1 MRPEEVV
8 PEVARRWWI
17 IALAALAAAIAGYGL
32 AAGQPEEYTV
42 SARVA
47 ASAEPADYWLDLYAK
62 SRLSAYAPLIDNYA
76 FVQDALQAANLS
88 IDPGLA
94 QSKMRLSHAAN
105 TNTVTITVVDSDGQ
119 RAADI
124 ANAIQAAF
132 IAWNEQQN
140 ASLVARVE
148 SEEDPFP
155 ARVVIVSLGEAGAPA
170 TPNGV
175 AVRSTTIAA
184 ALLGAVAG
192 CVIIFFLMYRDDTL
206 KTERDVQRYLERPL
220 LAVLPAD
227 EPALRGLRG
236 H

>member
-1 MRPEEVV
+1 MRPEELV
-8 PEVARRWWI
+8 PDVARRWWI
-17 IALAALAAAIAGYGL
+17 IVLATLAAAITGYVL
-32 AAGQPEEYTV
+32 AAGQPDEYSV
-42 SARVA
+42 SVRLA

-62 SRLSAYAPLIDNYA
+62 SRLAAYAPLIDNHA
-76 FVQDALQAANLS
+76 FVQNALDAANLS
-88 IDPGLA
+88 IDPGEA
-94 QSKMRLSHAAN
+94 RSKLRLSHAAN
-105 TNTVTITVVDSDGQ
+105 FNTLTITVNDSDGQ
-119 RAADI
+119 RASDI
-124 ANAIQAAF
+124 ANAVQAAF
-132 IAWNEQQN
+132 IAWNEEQN
-140 ASLVARVE
+140 VSLVARVE

-170 TPNGV
+170 TPNGA